1 MGLWAEMGVM
11 EEDPPEVGHQ
21 AVDVHQSEALEV
33 AVGAPQLEDQA
44 VDVHQLEVLE
54 VEVDRQAEAGLE
66 MVPEVQELVQELV
79 GARTFTLPLMA
90 TIKQWQKLPRV
101 SQVPQPPARHKVPDA
116 AAVAT
121 TTPDS
126 PTTARLS
133 LAAQEV

>member
-21 AVDVHQSEALEV
+21 AVDVHQLEALEV

-66 MVPEVQELVQELV
+66 MVPEVQVEQPVVLESRCPMCPTRDPMEAPLRSPSFSL
-79 GARTFTLPLMA
+79 GAKRQTMPG
-90 TIKQWQKLPRV
+90 LPRCKCHQPL
-101 SQVPQPPARHKVPDA
+101 QVRR
-116 AAVAT
+116 
-121 TTPDS
+121 S
-126 PTTARLS
+126 PW
-133 LAAQEV
+133 